1 VYGRDSRA
9 PPPDRGNF
17 EERLAADGD
26 INRFASDFVW
36 ETSADE
42 YITQINL
49 FSNAAHQT
57 QSFRTGF
64 GFSAVTVQVLTPPRQ
79 ERSRRPGRC
88 GGVKRLLILSVV
100 ALTACSNA
108 VVTSTTEPQTA
119 TTTEAT
125 KAPEFGAGRAEVEAA
140 LAAIG
145 PILSLAEA
153 NEVVDAV
160 ASGSETDLIPYVF
173 DIARVADADTFE
185 RAMETISRLTGEMA
199 PADDFRTRSRFFG
212 DWIMDNAPDPGPAYV
227 DWKAE
232 LFANID
238 PDFGPLISSVADA
251 VTATRLQWGGVLR
264 GGIPEL
270 NDAETISV
278 GDAGYMLEDEVVFG
292 AVVNGEA
299 RAYPV
304 RILGHHELAN
314 DTLGGEPVSLV
325 YCTLCRTPV
334 LFHRE
339 VGERVLDFETSGLL
353 QNSNKVMVDVQTDSL
368 WNQVTGEAFAGPLAG
383 ETLDRL
389 PFVVTTW
396 AEWITQ
402 HPETDVQKV
411 PTLGLDPDLAR
422 LNPTGGYSYEPGDAY
437 ADYYANSELWFPSFE
452 VPDDFAQKD
461 EVVTLD
467 YRGARLA
474 VGLEALVEAR
484 AFATTVAGQPV
495 VFLATDAGA
504 RVYESVAGV
513 EIDGDSLAV
522 GEGDVEITEDALLLP
537 DGSELARLVSGQSFW
552 FAWYGNYPDT
562 DWWPRN

>member
-1 VYGRDSRA
+1 M
-9 PPPDRGNF
+9 
-17 EERLAADGD
+17 
-26 INRFASDFVW
+26 
-36 ETSADE
+36 
-42 YITQINL
+42 
-49 FSNAAHQT
+49 
-57 QSFRTGF
+57 
-64 GFSAVTVQVLTPPRQ
+64 
-79 ERSRRPGRC
+79 
-88 GGVKRLLILSVV
+88 KRLIILSVV
-100 ALTACSNA
+100 VLTACSNT
-108 VVTSTTEPQTA
+108 VVDTTSETTAA
-119 TTTEAT
+119 TTTETT
-125 KAPEFGAGRAEVEAA
+125 KSAEFSAGRVEIEAA

-145 PILSLAEA
+145 PILTLAEA

-160 ASGSETDLIPYVF
+160 ASGSETDLIPYIY
-173 DIARVADADTFE
+173 DIARVSDADTFQ
-185 RAMETISRLTGEMA
+185 RAMETISRITGETA
-199 PADDFRTRSRFFG
+199 PADDFRSRSRFFG
-212 DWIMDNAPDPGPAYV
+212 DWIMNNAPDPGPAYV
-227 DWKAE
+227 GWKAE

-238 PDFGPLISSVADA
+238 SDFEPLIKSVTDP
-251 VTATRLQWGGVLR
+251 VTAARLQWGGVLR

-278 GDAGYMLEDEVVFG
+278 AEAGYMVDDEVVFG

-334 LFHRE
+334 LYHRQ

-353 QNSNKVMVDVQTDSL
+353 LNSNKVMVDVQTDSL
-368 WNQVTGEAFAGPLAG
+368 WNQLTGEAFAGPLAG

-396 AEWITQ
+396 AEWVAQ
-402 HPETDVQKV
+402 HPGTDVQRV

-437 ADYYANSELWFPSFE
+437 ADYYASSELWFPAFE
-452 VPDDFAQKD
+452 VPEDFAEKD

-467 YRGARLA
+467 YLGARLA
-474 VGLEALVEAR
+474 VGLDALVDAR
-484 AFATTVAGQPV
+484 GFTTTVAGRPV
-495 VFLATDAGA
+495 VFLATEAGA
-504 RVYESVAGV
+504 RVYESVAGL
-513 EIDGDSLAV
+513 EIDGDSVVV
-522 GEGDVEITEDALLLP
+522 GDGEVEVTEDALLLP

-562 DWWPRN
+562 DWWPKR